1 MSNVLTV
8 KGMAV
13 LLANMMFFSRE
24 SLVDLSEEE
33 LSQYV
38 VSILA
43 TRAGFFLGVSSNS
56 RPSDRERDSL
66 GNKYA
71 QRLECLALMAF

>member
-1 MSNVLTV
+1 
-8 KGMAV
+8 MAV
-13 LLANMMFFSRE
+13 LLANVVFFSSE

-43 TRAGFFLGVSSNS
+43 TRAGFFFLGVSSNS

-66 GNKYA
+66 GNKCA
-71 QRLECLALMAF
+71 QRLECLALTAF